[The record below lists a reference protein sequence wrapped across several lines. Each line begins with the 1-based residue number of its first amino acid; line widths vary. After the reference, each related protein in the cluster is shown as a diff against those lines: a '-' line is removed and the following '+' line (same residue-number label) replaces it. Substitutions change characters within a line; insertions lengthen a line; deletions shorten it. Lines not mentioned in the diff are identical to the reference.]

1 MSSAHLFI
9 AVLKKQLRIMRSYG
23 FNTVVELFTLVLFFA
38 FLYFGARWVSTP
50 QRLGETLEAL
60 ILGYWIWVG
69 LILSLSQFTW
79 NITTYA
85 QQGLLE
91 QLFMTPWRLHRV
103 LAVEAAASF
112 VTDTVLNLLMLLAFM
127 AISGHWL
134 ALEPLTTLTLYIL
147 TLLPGFGLGYML
159 AGLAMRYKNIQSVF
173 SIVQFLIVPLQMLPV
188 DRYPGLNV
196 FPFALGVRMLLQH
209 AREGI
214 RLWEFPPQLLAVLL
228 AQAVLYLW
236 LGRVVYHR
244 LETAARERGLLAHY

>member
-1 MSSAHLFI
+1 MQTLHLFQ

-23 FNTVVELFTLVLFFA
+23 FNTVVQLFTLVLFFA
-38 FLYFGARWVSTP
+38 FLYFGARWVATP
-50 QRLGETLEAL
+50 RRLGETLEAL

-112 VTDTVLNLLMLLAFM
+112 TVDTLLNLLMLLAFM
-127 AISGHWL
+127 LISGHWL
-134 ALEPLTTLTLYIL
+134 ALEPLTTLTLYVL
-147 TLLPGFGLGYML
+147 TLLPGFGLGYIL
-159 AGLAMRYKNIQSVF
+159 AGLAMRYKNIQSLF
-173 SIVQFLIVPLQMLPV
+173 TIVQFALVPLQMLPV

-196 FPFALGVRMLLQH
+196 FPFALGIRMLLQH
-209 AREGI
+209 AREGT
-214 RLWEFPPQLLAVLL
+214 RLWEFPPHLWAILL
-228 AQAVLYLW
+228 AQAVLYLG
-236 LGRVVYHR
+236 LGLAVYHR
-244 LETAARERGLLAHY
+244 LETAARERGLLGHY

>member
-1 MSSAHLFI
+1 MSLVYLFI

-23 FNTVVELFTLVLFFA
+23 FNTVVQLFTLVLFFA
-38 FLYFGARWVSTP
+38 FLYFGSRWVATP

-173 SIVQFLIVPLQMLPV
+173 TIVQFLIVPLQMLPV

-209 AREGI
+209 AQEGT
-214 RLWEFPPQLLAVLL
+214 RLWEFPPHLWAILL
-228 AQAVLYLW
+228 AQAVLYPM
-236 LGRVVYHR
+236 LGLMVYHQ
-244 LETAARERGLLAHY
+244 LETAARERGLLGHY